1 MKLTKAQRKK
11 AVQYWLSLD
20 KYERPGHCPFYMIDN
35 VYRQPCERYDDCRDV
50 FPELIAYEDS
60 TRKRHIY
67 HCMCPCDECPCTKFD
82 NEFVVIRAEQ
92 YVNGELD

>member
-50 FPELIAYEDS
+50 FPELMTPGWYKDS
-60 TRKRHIY
+60 TNERYIY
-67 HCMCPCDECPCTKFD
+67 HCDECPCAKFT
-82 NEFVVIRAEQ
+82 NGFVVIRAEQ